1 MTGSGL
7 AIRRIIPD
15 RGWPGRNGLQVSHID
30 LHIMVGTLAGS
41 DKWFRQVSAASHYGV
56 GGGGLVYQWIDEN
69 DGSWADANRQAD
81 CTGVTIEHEGG
92 MAGVPMTDACVEA
105 SARLCADISRRYQLG
120 RLWHDES
127 GQRNGNVWLHR
138 EIPGTDH
145 FQCPDLAV
153 NGLPYQRV
161 IELANQYLDNNDSQE
176 DSDMTMACIIQP
188 NGENRLIYYDG
199 HSLHN
204 LTHPDQVT
212 AIQQVAKATTGKE
225 LPIFKLGTKTAPWFT
240 RLKQAVDAKG

>member
-56 GGGGLVYQWIDEN
+56 GGGGLVCQWIDEN

-81 CTGVTIEHEGG
+81 CTGVTVEHEGG

-127 GQRNGNVWLHR
+127 GQRNGRFPAPTISNAPIWR
-138 EIPGTDH
+138 ST
-145 FQCPDLAV
+145 
-153 NGLPYQRV
+153 
-161 IELANQYLDNNDSQE
+161 
-176 DSDMTMACIIQP
+176 ACHTSGSSNSRTSIWTTTIV
-188 NGENRLIYYDG
+188 RR
-199 HSLHN
+199 
-204 LTHPDQVT
+204 T
-212 AIQQVAKATTGKE
+212 AT
-225 LPIFKLGTKTAPWFT
+225 
-240 RLKQAVDAKG
+240 